1 MANIWRYLDTG
12 YKAGYK
18 ADIIS
23 LEGSMIDTTASS
35 YDLNQLIQE
44 PPHIFNSSSS
54 CIDLIFFPQRNLVM
68 ESGIHSLLHWRF
80 HYQIVFAKLN
90 LSIFCPPYLTR
101 ELSAIMKNQM
111 LNLSEWLLISFTGWE
126 PSLINFLSKMLLNIM
141 KNLNPHE
148 RIWHSNRIVVST
160 RTCSFSSTWLRY
172 LTWVAFVFSL
182 FLWILDLLW

>member
-68 ESGIHSLLHWRF
+68 ESGSHSLLHWRF

-90 LSIFCPPYLTR
+90 LSIF
-101 ELSAIMKNQM
+101 
-111 LNLSEWLLISFTGWE
+111 WE